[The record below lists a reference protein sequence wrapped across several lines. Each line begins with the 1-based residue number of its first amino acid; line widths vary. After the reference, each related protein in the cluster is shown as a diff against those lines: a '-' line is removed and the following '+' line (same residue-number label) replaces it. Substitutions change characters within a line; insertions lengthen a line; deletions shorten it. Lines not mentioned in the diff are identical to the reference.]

1 MNYRYRIYPTITQEQ
16 SLKEWMDICRVAY
29 NYGLREIKDWCN
41 SRKCMVDRCSIS
53 HEYIMAADLKFPSEV
68 NQLNAL
74 PSAKKVFP
82 RLGEVPS
89 QVLQQTIKQLHR
101 AWEDFQKIGH
111 GFPRFKKFGQFK
123 SLLFPQFKENPVQ
136 GEYIALP
143 KLGLV
148 RVNLHRPIPLG
159 FVVKQVRIINKAGIW
174 YASIN
179 IQCDVNV
186 PSPMPHGH
194 PIGVDVGLE
203 KFLATSDGVIVKSP
217 KFLKVMQSKLKLLQ
231 RRLSRKKKRSKNYEK
246 QRIKVAR
253 LHHTIDNTRK
263 DYHFK
268 QAHGLC
274 NAGDMVF
281 MEDLDYRTLAKG
293 MYGLQMLD
301 AGFGQF
307 RTITKYVC
315 WKRGKFFGEVNSRG
329 TSQECPECG
338 AEVRKD
344 LSVRVH
350 HCPSCNYMAD
360 RDVASGQVIRNR
372 GIKLISTDG
381 QSGIQN
387 AYADGLP
394 GSGIS
399 QSRSKSKARKA
410 RLERSRKGATR
421 KTKK

>member
-1 MNYRYRIYPTITQEQ
+1 MLTMNYRYRIYPTSTQKQ
-16 SLKEWMDICRVAY
+16 SLKEWMDVCRVAY

-53 HEYIMAADLKFPSEV
+53 HEYIMAADSPFPGEV

-74 PSAKKVFP
+74 PKAKKVFP

-89 QVLQQTIKQLHR
+89 QVLQQAIKQLHR
-101 AWEDFQKIGH
+101 AWDGFQKVGH

-123 SLLFPQFKENPVQ
+123 SLLFPQFKQNPVQ
-136 GEYIALP
+136 GVHIALP
-143 KLGLV
+143 KLGSIPI
-148 RVNLHRPIPLG
+148 NLHRPIPRG
-159 FVVKQVRIINKAGIW
+159 FVVKQVRIINKANIW
-174 YASIN
+174 YANVN
-179 IQCDVNV
+179 IQCDVSV
-186 PSPMPHGH
+186 PNHKPHGY

-203 KFLATSDGVIVKSP
+203 KFLATSDGVLVKSP
-217 KFLKVMQSKLKLLQ
+217 KFLKVMQSELKLLQ

-263 DYHFK
+263 DFHFK
-268 QAHGLC
+268 QAHALC
-274 NAGDMVF
+274 DAGDMVF
-281 MEDLDYRTLAKG
+281 MEDLDYRILAKG
-293 MYGLQMLD
+293 MHGLQML
-301 AGFGQF
+301 AEGFGQF

-315 WKRGKFFGEVNSRG
+315 WKRGKFFGEVNARG

-338 AEVRKD
+338 ATVKKD
-344 LSVRVH
+344 LSIRVH
-350 HCPSCNYMAD
+350 HCQECGFIAD

-372 GIKLISTDG
+372 GIELISTDG

-394 GSGIS
+394 GAEIS
-399 QSRSKSKARKA
+399 QSRSKSKT
-410 RLERSRKGATR
+410 RKGATR
-421 KTKK
+421 KSLK

>member
-1 MNYRYRIYPTITQEQ
+1 MLTMNYHYRIYPTSAQEQ
-16 SLKEWMDICRVAY
+16 SLKEWMDVCRVAY

-53 HEYIMAADLKFPSEV
+53 HEYIMAANSPFPGEV

-74 PSAKKVFP
+74 PKAKKVFP

-89 QVLQQTIKQLHR
+89 QVLQQAIKQLHR
-101 AWEDFQKIGH
+101 AWDGFQRVGH

-123 SLLFPQFKENPVQ
+123 SLVFPQFKQNPVQ
-136 GEYIALP
+136 GGHIALP
-143 KLGLV
+143 KLGLIPI
-148 RVNLHRPIPLG
+148 NLHRPIPNG
-159 FVVKQVRIINKAGIW
+159 FVVKQVRIINKADIW
-174 YASIN
+174 YANVN
-179 IQCDVNV
+179 IQCDVSV
-186 PSPMPHGH
+186 PDPMPHGH

-203 KFLATSDGVIVKSP
+203 KFLATSDGVLVKSP

-263 DYHFK
+263 DFHFK
-268 QAHGLC
+268 QAHALC
-274 NAGDMVF
+274 DTGDMIF

-293 MYGLQMLD
+293 MLGKQMLD

-315 WKRGKFFGEVNSRG
+315 WKRGKFFEEVNARG

-338 AEVRKD
+338 ATVKKD
-344 LSVRVH
+344 LSIRIH
-350 HCPSCNYMAD
+350 HCQECGFIAD
-360 RDVASGQVIRNR
+360 RDVASGQIIRNR
-372 GIKLISTDG
+372 GIELISTDG

-394 GSGIS
+394 GAEIP
-399 QSRSKSKARKA
+399 QSRSKSKT
-410 RLERSRKGATR
+410 RKGATR
-421 KTKK
+421 KSLK

>member
-1 MNYRYRIYPTITQEQ
+1 MLTMNYRYRIYPTSTQEQ
-16 SLKEWMDICRVAY
+16 SLFEWMDVCRVAY

-53 HEYIMAADLKFPSEV
+53 HEYIMAADSPFPSEV

-82 RLGEVPS
+82 RLSEVPS
-89 QVLQQTIKQLHR
+89 QVLQQAIKQLQR
-101 AWEDFQKIGH
+101 AWDGFQKVGH

-123 SLLFPQFKENPVQ
+123 SLLFPQFKQNPVQ
-136 GEYIALP
+136 GVHIALP
-143 KLGLV
+143 KLGLILI
-148 RVNLHRPIPLG
+148 NLHRPIPSG
-159 FVVKQVRIINKAGIW
+159 FVVKQVRIINKANIW
-174 YASIN
+174 YASVN
-179 IQCDVNV
+179 IQYDVSV
-186 PSPMPHGH
+186 PDPMPHGH
-194 PIGVDVGLE
+194 PIGVDVGLS
-203 KFLATSDGVIVKSP
+203 KFLATSDGVLVKSP
-217 KFLKVMQSKLKLLQ
+217 KFLKVMQSELKLLQ

-263 DYHFK
+263 DFHFK
-268 QAHGLC
+268 QAHALC
-274 NAGDMVF
+274 DAGDMVF
-281 MEDLDYRTLAKG
+281 MEDLDYRILAKG
-293 MYGLQMLD
+293 MLGKEMLD

-315 WKRGKFFGEVNSRG
+315 WKRGKFFGEVSARG

-338 AEVRKD
+338 ATVKKE

-350 HCPSCNYMAD
+350 HCHECGFIAD

-372 GIKLISTDG
+372 GIESISTDG

-394 GSGIS
+394 GTEIP
-399 QSRSKSKARKA
+399 QSRSKSKARK
-410 RLERSRKGATR
+410 GITR
-421 KTKK
+421 KSLK